1 MTYPRPNPLGGT
13 GDPPVPVGDPPT
25 GTSEDLPPSDA
36 VLLQKCCPPSSA
48 SAEHQLVPVR
58 KHLPDVLD
66 RPPISQV
73 VNVAEIIGQFGGAN
87 QHRNAVNH
95 LQTLLHAA

>member
-1 MTYPRPNPLGGT
+1 
-13 GDPPVPVGDPPT
+13 
-25 GTSEDLPPSDA
+25 
-36 VLLQKCCPPSSA
+36 
-48 SAEHQLVPVR
+48 VPVR